1 MHLGQ
6 QITTGEVFA
15 IKVIHR
21 GNIDASVLRQELLV
35 LRAVKNRVHSEH
47 IARIVDI
54 YEDPLLVHIV
64 MEYLGGG
71 DLYHRVAKKGCF
83 SGSFRAILGR

>member
-1 MHLGQ
+1 M
-6 QITTGEVFA
+6 
-15 IKVIHR
+15 
-21 GNIDASVLRQELLV
+21 
-35 LRAVKNRVHSEH
+35 LRAVKNRIHSEH

-83 SGSFRAILGR
+83 SGIPRILSGR